1 MDFLASTVA
10 GKVVDHISS
19 KFSDCI
25 KNFKGQYDDLELANA
40 IRQELLD
47 QYGNEPFY
55 NDLDSY
61 LTCNKTIDFLILTL
75 RNSSPQPVEGPSEF
89 VNKNLKQFLD
99 RTPSCLAYSS
109 QIKDALLRI
118 FDCTFFAVTDMNPYS
133 DCGRLQS
140 EIRVQ
145 NAETNA
151 QMQAGFAMLREEL
164 KNSFRFLQNETAS
177 RNLPDFSAETEI
189 FKAKIKGIETSYQH
203 EGHFEEALT
212 QYGDLALSIADA
224 EIQGDAKSTL
234 LCALRCNIAL
244 CHSNLGNSQ
253 KAMESLGKVP
263 VNIAQRNETHNY
275 VWASVVVQNKLEN
288 QYSEALNRAEAA
300 LKLKPDYHRA
310 FFFRQ
315 HLQALMGMKSQS
327 ELIDEL
333 DLYFSKIS
341 EAGKKKELSG
351 DYYAFRGLICTA
363 FNDSINAYENYEKA
377 ASHGYDEFVSQFN
390 MLSALYGQ
398 AVKNASYGQRS
409 LHPNVEISK
418 LYKVLDGLKDLLRD
432 EHMSEKRYQD
442 VKCYAVS
449 LYVSASVTIKGS
461 HDLQPL
467 QSYLPFS
474 KDYETTRMLI
484 LGSTEQLTSEVI
496 QLLEENDQFLL
507 EIRQLLHDD
516 DLQKCKEKI
525 EQRLEDTSYNAPA
538 DITLTLLQLCIV
550 SKDLMSYYKY
560 RATAKIEAFAGDSLT
575 AMDAC
580 AYELEGDIEKA
591 KILFSGIAQTCT
603 DYHVLENILRF
614 YKRSNSVQEC
624 EDLYFKLQRL
634 QKERKTYIDNL
645 DGFYC
650 SGLDFL
656 ISQKLNSAKDFFEAV
671 PKDAISLK
679 AYAYMEER
687 LYQAVN
693 DPFHLCIA
701 LSRNPNPGFRNK
713 VNQAICYRLMCHYD
727 DSLNLCL
734 DLVQHAE
741 GISNEQL
748 IKVYWLISD
757 SYLFKKMPDESYSW
771 ALKAHKL
778 MEKYPYDQSHR
789 AFLGRIVRSR
799 HFEGL
804 SVLLEYQ
811 DVHPVVVNYFKAI
824 QVSPDDE
831 NLPQKFLQQV
841 KEYLP
846 DTPDHATQ
854 EQQLALDYKKLPIPI
869 HMLLQH
875 FKEDWSRFLS
885 FAQKNKLRLG
895 SGNPQRQ
902 QLEENWIGS
911 DIVVD
916 AQTLVI
922 MAVCDCLPALQMI
935 KHVHISYS
943 SIAVLQYLY
952 LSNNFGFMAIEV
964 LMDWLS
970 SENTVILEPD
980 GMVDVNNTFVQGFS
994 KDFFIGGSIA
1004 ERLEIPFL
1012 CADILVV
1019 SLQNLLDSPISKN
1032 IHFITLP
1039 VLCNVF
1045 GKNKPDL
1052 SSQMLYKLMQYG
1064 EFISFS
1070 AITVFER
1077 IKSNDFQVSEEL
1089 LKPFLICKSDYN
1101 MQSFSGVYLGAIHLL
1116 KEENKAAAIA
1126 LSEIVI
1132 KNTMQIWRRGTYYRE
1147 TLKKMPNDDGV
1158 QVRAFSILKYV
1169 GSIIAGM
1176 RQIWTTMPKQISSL
1190 CDELQRIIAD
1200 ELS

>member
-1 MDFLASTVA
+1 MDFLTSTAV
-10 GKVVDHISS
+10 GKAVDHISS
-19 KFSDCI
+19 KFIDCI
-25 KNFKGQYDDLELANA
+25 KNFKGQHGDIALGNA

-55 NDLDSY
+55 NDFDSY
-61 LTCNKTIDFLILTL
+61 LTCNRTIDSLILTL
-75 RNSSPQPVEGPSEF
+75 RNSSPQPVIGHSEF
-89 VNKNLKQFLD
+89 VDKNLQKFLD
-99 RTPSCLAYSS
+99 RTPSYLAYSS

-118 FDCTFFAVTDMNPYS
+118 FNCAFFAITDMNPYS

-140 EIRVQ
+140 ELRVQ
-145 NAETNA
+145 NAEVNNQLQTCIS
-151 QMQAGFAMLREEL
+151 MLSQIQSSLPPFQSEIV
-164 KNSFRFLQNETAS
+164 SQY
-177 RNLPDFSAETEI
+177 LPDFSAEAET
-189 FKAKIKGIETSYQH
+189 FKAKIKEIETSYQQQS
-203 EGHFEEALT
+203 HFEEALT

-224 EIQGDAKSTL
+224 EIHGDAKSTL

-253 KAMESLGKVP
+253 KAMESLAKIP
-263 VNIAQRNETHNY
+263 INIAESNETFNY
-275 VWASVVVQNKLEN
+275 VWASVVIQNKLED
-288 QYSEALNRAEAA
+288 QYPEALSRAESA

-315 HLQALMGMKSQS
+315 HLQALMGMKSQV

-333 DLYFSKIS
+333 DLYFSEIS
-341 EAGKKKELSG
+341 DAGKQEELSG

-363 FNDSINAYENYEKA
+363 FNDSTNAYENYEKS
-377 ASHGYDEFVSQFN
+377 ASHGYNKFVSQFN

-398 AVKNASYGQRS
+398 AVKNVPYGQRT
-409 LHPNVEISK
+409 LHPNVDVLK
-418 LYKVLDGLKDLLRD
+418 LYKVLDGLKVLLQD
-432 EHMSEKRYQD
+432 KHMSEKVYQD

-449 LYVSASVTIKGS
+449 FYVSASVIIKGS

-474 KDYETTRMLI
+474 QNYETTRMLI
-484 LGSTEQLTSEVI
+484 LGSTEQLTPDVI
-496 QLLEENDQFLL
+496 QLLEKNDQFLL
-507 EIRQLLHDD
+507 EIRQLLQDD
-516 DLQKCKEKI
+516 DLQKCREKI
-525 EQRLEDTSYNAPA
+525 EQRLEDTNNDVPA
-538 DITLTLLQLCIV
+538 DIMLTLLQLYIE
-550 SKDLMSYYKY
+550 SKDLKSYYKY
-560 RATAKIEAFAGDSLT
+560 RATEKIETFAGDFLT

-591 KILFSGIAQTCT
+591 NILFSGIAQTCT
-603 DYHVLENILRF
+603 DYHVLENVLRF
-614 YKRSNSVQEC
+614 YKRSKSVQKC
-624 EDLYFKLQRL
+624 EDLYFKLQHL

-693 DPFHLCIA
+693 DPVHLCIA
-701 LSRNPNPGFRNK
+701 LSRNPHPGFQNK

-741 GISNEQL
+741 GISDEQL
-748 IKVYWLISD
+748 IGVYWLISD

-789 AFLGRIVRSR
+789 AFLGRTVRSG

-811 DVHPVVVNYFKAI
+811 NVHPVVVNYFKAI

-831 NLPQKFLQQV
+831 NMPQKFLQQV

-846 DTPDHATQ
+846 DTPGHATQ

-869 HMLLQH
+869 HMILQY
-875 FKEDWSRFLS
+875 FKEDWRRFLS

-895 SGNPQRQ
+895 TGNPQRQ

-943 SIAVLQYLY
+943 SIAVLQYFY

-964 LMDWLS
+964 LMNWLS

-980 GMVDVNNTFVQGFS
+980 GMVDVNDTFVQGFS
-994 KDFFIGGSIA
+994 KDFFIGCNIA
-1004 ERLEIPFL
+1004 ERLKIPFL

-1019 SLQNLLDSPISKN
+1019 SLQNLMDSPISKN
-1032 IHFITLP
+1032 INFITLP

-1045 GKNKPDL
+1045 GKNQPEL

-1070 AITVFER
+1070 ATTVFEQ
-1077 IKSNDFQVSEEL
+1077 IKRNDFQVTEEL
-1089 LKPFLICKSDYN
+1089 LRPFLICKSDYD
-1101 MQSFSGVYLGAIHLL
+1101 MQSFSCVYLGTIHLL
-1116 KEENKAAAIA
+1116 KEENRTAAIA
-1126 LSEIVI
+1126 LSEIVMR
-1132 KNTMQIWRRGTYYRE
+1132 NTIQVWRRGTYYRE
-1147 TLKKMPNDDGV
+1147 TLKKMPNDGMMRTRV
-1158 QVRAFSILKYV
+1158 LSILKYV

-1176 RQIWTTMPKQISSL
+1176 KQIWITMPKQISNL
-1190 CDELQRIIAD
+1190 CDELQKTIAD
-1200 ELS
+1200 ELA